1 MDRPFA
7 RRTFF
12 ITLRDYSAIGST
24 ALTRNCWWIFR
35 VNYQLGVKFRTRVNF
50 RLRVRF
56 WSRVNFWTRVKCRNR
71 VLFCSEVVWRAL
83 IASAEQINPGGYAVR
98 KPSDLLLVKWLGI
111 LSTKSCFRMVGRPMI
126 KSMLV
131 CIVLAIGH
139 SSSSVI
145 LLSLLNNSKLNISF
159 LLLTTVC
166 APFHVMLT
174 VVGWRCMFEG
184 R

>member
-7 RRTFF
+7 RRRFL
-12 ITLRDYSAIGST
+12 ISLRGCIAVGSV

-35 VNYQLGVKFRTRVNF
+35 VNFRLGVKFRPRVNF
-50 RLRVRF
+50 RP
-56 WSRVNFWTRVKCRNR
+56 RVKFRNR
-71 VLFCSEVVWRAL
+71 VKFRPSFVLGGCATCHTEVLRPGGS
-83 IASAEQINPGGYAVR
+83 IASSEQINPSGYVAR
-98 KPSDLLLVKWLGI
+98 NIFGQCI

-131 CIVLAIGH
+131 SIVLAIRHG
-139 SSSSVI
+139 SSSVVC
-145 LLSLLNNSKLNISF
+145 LSLLNKSKLNISF

-174 VVGWRCMFEG
+174 VVGWWCMFEG